1 MSPRLPALTAYC
13 RSAPTLVTP
22 VASFLAPLIQSRNA
36 SILSNLSDN
45 PGAYNK
51 RIRRGRGPS
60 SGKGKTSGR
69 GHKGQKQH
77 GKVPARFQ
85 GGQTPQDIVQGVRGF
100 ENHFSVDMSP
110 INLNRIQEWI
120 DQGRLDP
127 TRPITLKELADS
139 RCLHGVKDGVKL
151 LARGKEELKTPINI
165 LVSRAS
171 ATAIE
176 AVEAIGG
183 TVTTR
188 FYTKP
193 AIKRLLAAAS
203 AASPFSYRLPDPTS
217 RKDIEYY
224 RDPAHRGYLSHQVE
238 EGQGPSLFFRA
249 PRTGNFQKKSKKAGT
264 AAAARDNRI
273 CVDTMLFDQRPAKL
287 NLKGNIWRPSNSG
300 SLQIQPYAR
309 LHEYEQVTRYVQAFP
324 RLEQKLPSLQASK
337 ILKTITS
344 DNDVTIQNYSTL
356 TYCTYLYIPENRRDI
371 MSLFGEI
378 DEPAAARNPTKSRL
392 SLFDDEPSSIPGSK
406 SSLFADDDDIS
417 GGSPWNTSV
426 PKKLAR
432 EDLLKTLLPTSDVPE
447 SYIDIFDDMIK
458 DGKGSNGKLSADDV
472 ESLLFTAGLNSDKIS
487 WILTIIIPSGG
498 EPRDLERNEVNVLL
512 ALIGL
517 AQEEEDIQ
525 DITLDGVDERRRN
538 LPVPHFITS
547 DPTTA
552 SPPSNFGPSI
562 SDEVPVKLPQ
572 RPLTPPSD
580 SLEFPESDP
589 WGSPALHKGHN
600 HASPRS
606 NGAPTNGTREPV
618 RTTSNFTTSSAD
630 GSNGSRHQQSIIA
643 PAEPAIGGWG
653 SYDTNPNFNN
663 SATPPVGESG
673 GFGGDGG
680 EGERSEEP
688 APQART
694 FGGGRVTGNGV
705 EENIVVTLLAE
716 KEGMFLFQHH
726 NYQVTSVRRGSKVVR
741 RYSDFVWLL
750 DCLQKRFPFRQI
762 PLLPPK
768 RVAAAESSFMEK
780 RRRGLARFSNALVR
794 HPVLS
799 QEQLVIMF
807 LTVPTELAVRRKQA
821 TISIQ
826 EEFVGRPLHQTGRL
840 FTTYFERSL
849 RSDAKWYPKI
859 CRCMRPSWDQGVLE
873 DLKRQRDS
881 LVSMRDMFDRRDRYD
896 KDNIPYL
903 ERRFRTMRIK
913 LVTIRAKPEHLVK
926 PGEIERVTEAIIKDK
941 ESISTEPRLAQERVK
956 YSELQADNW
965 KQLQEELENSQATGW
980 KLDAAC
986 DSFFQANGNSS
997 TQVKEIESLTKLFE
1011 SYRTFSDEVDTA
1023 SLKGGRN
1030 LVLIPTKSK
1039 VIHRE
1044 SLKLIV
1050 G

>member
-1 MSPRLPALTAYC
+1 
-13 RSAPTLVTP
+13 
-22 VASFLAPLIQSRNA
+22 
-36 SILSNLSDN
+36 
-45 PGAYNK
+45 
-51 RIRRGRGPS
+51 
-60 SGKGKTSGR
+60 
-69 GHKGQKQH
+69 
-77 GKVPARFQ
+77 
-85 GGQTPQDIVQGVRGF
+85 
-100 ENHFSVDMSP
+100 
-110 INLNRIQEWI
+110 
-120 DQGRLDP
+120 
-127 TRPITLKELADS
+127 
-139 RCLHGVKDGVKL
+139 
-151 LARGKEELKTPINI
+151 
-165 LVSRAS
+165 
-171 ATAIE
+171 
-176 AVEAIGG
+176 
-183 TVTTR
+183 
-188 FYTKP
+188 
-193 AIKRLLAAAS
+193 
-203 AASPFSYRLPDPTS
+203 
-217 RKDIEYY
+217 
-224 RDPAHRGYLSHQVE
+224 
-238 EGQGPSLFFRA
+238 
-249 PRTGNFQKKSKKAGT
+249 
-264 AAAARDNRI
+264 
-273 CVDTMLFDQRPAKL
+273 
-287 NLKGNIWRPSNSG
+287 
-300 SLQIQPYAR
+300 
-309 LHEYEQVTRYVQAFP
+309 
-324 RLEQKLPSLQASK
+324 
-337 ILKTITS
+337 
-344 DNDVTIQNYSTL
+344 
-356 TYCTYLYIPENRRDI
+356 

-378 DEPAAARNPTKSRL
+378 DEPAAATNPSKSRL
-392 SLFDDEPSSIPGSK
+392 SLFDDEPTSTPGSK

-458 DGKGSNGKLSADDV
+458 DGKVSNGKLSADDV
-472 ESLLFTAGLNSDKIS
+472 EGLLIAAKLSPDKIS

-525 DITLDGVDERRRN
+525 DVTLDGVDERRRN

-552 SPPSNFGPSI
+552 SPSNYRPSI
-562 SDEVPVKLPQ
+562 SDEVSAKLPQ
-572 RPLTPPSD
+572 RPLTPPSVPNSLSPQHNRMLRKD

-618 RTTSNFTTSSAD
+618 RTTSNFTTSSAG
-630 GSNGSRHQQSIIA
+630 GSNGSRHQQSVIA
-643 PAEPAIGGWG
+643 PAEPSTGGWG
-653 SYDTNPNFNN
+653 SYDTNANFNN
-663 SATPPVGESG
+663 SVTPPVGESG

-680 EGERSEEP
+680 EGGRSEEP

-750 DCLQKRFPFRQI
+750 DCLQKRYPFRQI

-768 RVAAAESSFMEK
+768 RVAVNGNHLAAESSFMEK
-780 RRRGLARFSNALVR
+780 RRRGLARFSNALVK

-807 LTVPTELAVRRKQA
+807 LTVPTELAVWRKQA
-821 TISIQ
+821 TISVQ
-826 EEFVGRPLHQTGRL
+826 EEFVGRPLPPGLEDSLPPTLNDLFAQTRTGIRRSADAYVNMCNLMDRL
-840 FTTYFERSL
+840 AKRNEGLAADHLRMALCLQSLTDASQDTYAIDTDDVPLLNEGLHSTAKHLSNCQSL
-849 RSDAKWYPKI
+849 LEDEAKA
-859 CRCMRPSWDQGVLE
+859 WDQGVLE

-903 ERRFRTMRIK
+903 ERRIQNNENK

-926 PGEIERVTEAIIKDK
+926 PGEIERLTEAIIKDK
-941 ESISTEPRLAQERVK
+941 ESIVAQHARGIFIKECIKDELVYFQSTQYNISRLSQDWAQERVK

-965 KQLQEELENSQATGW
+965 KQLQEELESMPLG
-980 KLDAAC
+980 D
-986 DSFFQANGNSS
+986 
-997 TQVKEIESLTKLFE
+997 
-1011 SYRTFSDEVDTA
+1011 
-1023 SLKGGRN
+1023 
-1030 LVLIPTKSK
+1030 
-1039 VIHRE
+1039 
-1044 SLKLIV
+1044 
-1050 G
+1050 

>member
-1 MSPRLPALTAYC
+1 MDKSRHHNLSTLPPKNKNVSTITQPLLRIC

-22 VASFLAPLIQSRNA
+22 LAAFLAPSIQSRNA

-45 PGAYNK
+45 PGAYSK
-51 RIRRGRGPS
+51 HIRRGRGPS

-85 GGQTPQDIVQGVRGF
+85 GGQTPQHIVHGVRGF
-100 ENHFSVDMSP
+100 ENQFSVDMSP

-127 TRPITLKELADS
+127 TRLITLKELADS
-139 RCLHGVKDGVKL
+139 RCLHGVKDGYLGLPRQQLRQWKQS
-151 LARGKEELKTPINI
+151 E
-165 LVSRAS
+165 
-171 ATAIE
+171 ATVI
-176 AVEAIGG
+176 
-183 TVTTR
+183 TR

-193 AIKRLLAAAS
+193 AIKRLLAGESVSSSVPLSAIDAQLVSDSPILTAAS

-217 RKDIEYY
+217 
-224 RDPAHRGYLSHQVE
+224 LE

-249 PRTGNFQKKSKKAGT
+249 PRTGNFQKKSKKTGT

-273 CVDTMLFDQRPAKL
+273 WLGFAMCSSVDSKLFDQRPAKL
-287 NLKGNIWRPSNSG
+287 NLKGNIWRPTHSG

-309 LHEYEQVTRYVQAFP
+309 LHEYGQVT
-324 RLEQKLPSLQASK
+324 
-337 ILKTITS
+337 T
-344 DNDVTIQNYSTL
+344 
-356 TYCTYLYIPENRRDI
+356 RRDI

-378 DEPAAARNPTKSRL
+378 DEPAAATNPSKSRL
-392 SLFDDEPSSIPGSK
+392 SLFDDEPTSTPGSK

-458 DGKGSNGKLSADDV
+458 DGKVSNGKLSADDV
-472 ESLLFTAGLNSDKIS
+472 EGLLIAAKLSPDKIS

-525 DITLDGVDERRRN
+525 DVTLDGVDERRRN

-552 SPPSNFGPSI
+552 SPSNYRPSI
-562 SDEVPVKLPQ
+562 SDESICEASS
-572 RPLTPPSD
+572 TTFNATIY

-618 RTTSNFTTSSAD
+618 RTTSNFTTSSAG
-630 GSNGSRHQQSIIA
+630 GSNGSRHQQSVIA
-643 PAEPAIGGWG
+643 PAEPSTGGWG
-653 SYDTNPNFNN
+653 SYDTNANFNN
-663 SATPPVGESG
+663 SVTPPVGESG

-680 EGERSEEP
+680 EGGRSEEP

-716 KEGMFLFQHH
+716 KEECSCFNITIIKSL
-726 NYQVTSVRRGSKVVR
+726 
-741 RYSDFVWLL
+741 
-750 DCLQKRFPFRQI
+750 RFAEEARLQI

-780 RRRGLARFSNALVR
+780 RRRGLARFSNALVK

-807 LTVPTELAVRRKQA
+807 LTVPTELAVWRKQA
-821 TISIQ
+821 TISVQ
-826 EEFVGRPLHQTGRL
+826 EEFVGRPLPPGLEDSLPPTLNDLFAQTRTGIRRSADAYVNMCNLMDRL
-840 FTTYFERSL
+840 AKRNEGLAADHLRMALCLQSLTDASQDTYAIDTDDVPLLNEGLHSTAKHLSNCQSL
-849 RSDAKWYPKI
+849 LEDEAKA
-859 CRCMRPSWDQGVLE
+859 WDQGVLE

-903 ERRFRTMRIK
+903 ERRIQNNENK

-926 PGEIERVTEAIIKDK
+926 PGEIERLTEAIIKDK
-941 ESISTEPRLAQERVK
+941 ESIVAQHARGIFIKECIKDELVYFQSTQYNISRLSQDWAQERVK

-965 KQLQEELENSQATGW
+965 KQLQEELESMPLGGLARHCT
-980 KLDAAC
+980 AAAFHC
-986 DSFFQANGNSS
+986 
-997 TQVKEIESLTKLFE
+997 VL
-1011 SYRTFSDEVDTA
+1011 
-1023 SLKGGRN
+1023 LK
-1030 LVLIPTKSK
+1030 T
-1039 VIHRE
+1039 
-1044 SLKLIV
+1044 
-1050 G
+1050 